1 MDPLVFAG
9 LLMIA
14 SGSLHAVV
22 NAVIKGGGDPYSRTA
37 LLNFSSSLLIAPA
50 LFFVPL
56 PTGAWQWLAP
66 AVIVHAIYFYLLA
79 STLARADFSSAYPV
93 YRGTAPL
100 VTALV
105 AIPILG
111 QSASIAEIAGILLIG
126 GGTLFMLVGRH
137 LDRTAMLLA
146 LATGVATAGYTL
158 LDAAGVRAA
167 PTPASFIVW
176 LFAMMGVTT
185 ISMMPRLAP
194 TALFATARVNGRTL
208 LLGGGLSIVTFGTAL
223 YALSL
228 GPVAQLAAL
237 RETGMV
243 TALVISTLIFRERVT
258 KGRALAVLSICAGAV
273 FILNG

>member
-1 MDPLVFAG
+1 MDSMVYAG
-9 LLMIA
+9 GLMIA

-50 LFFVPL
+50 LLLVPL
-56 PTGAWQWLAP
+56 PTGAWQWLLP
-66 AVIVHAIYFYLLA
+66 AVAVHAAYFYLLA

-93 YRGTAPL
+93 YRGTAPM

-105 AIPILG
+105 AIPLLG
-111 QSASIAEIAGILLIG
+111 QPASWIEIAGIGLIG

-194 TALFATARVNGRTL
+194 TALLATARVNGRAL

-243 TALVISTLIFRERVT
+243 TALLISTLVFRERVT
-258 KGRALAVLSICAGAV
+258 MGRALAVLSICAGAAC
-273 FILNG
+273 ILNG